1 MAHPTKGRPLS
12 TSARNHLA
20 LAWCGPVGIVVV
32 LVGWWLFC
40 GFMPPPSPNLPAD
53 EIARVWQTDVNL
65 KRLGMVLCVWGGT
78 LYVPFTMAVT
88 VLMRKLERDGEHVLS
103 LAQAGLGVLASV
115 FFTLNF
121 IVFQVTTYRPERA
134 VEATQGLDDLSFFLT
149 FAPAAPFC
157 FQYLVV
163 GVLIL
168 QDRAPAPLVPRWVG
182 YANLWIS
189 LGAAPGCALVFFK
202 TGPLAWDG
210 LFTFWIPVGVFVAWF
225 FVMFWAVRHALRT
238 AASRAAVSA

>member
-1 MAHPTKGRPLS
+1 MT

-20 LAWCGPVGIVVV
+20 LAWCGPFGIVVV
-32 LVGWWLFC
+32 LVGWVLFA
-40 GFMPPPSPNLPAD
+40 GFLPPPSPNLGAA
-53 EIARVWQTDVNL
+53 EIAQVWQTHPEL

-78 LYVPFTMAVT
+78 LYVPFSMSVTM
-88 VLMRKLERDGEHVLS
+88 LMRKLETDGEHVLS
-103 LAQAGLGVLASV
+103 TAQAALGVLASV

-121 IVFQVTTYRPERA
+121 IVFQATTFRPERA

-163 GVLIL
+163 GVAIL
-168 QDRAPAPLVPRWVG
+168 QDHSPTPLVPRRVG
-182 YANLWIS
+182 YTNLWIA
-189 LGAAPGCALVFFK
+189 LGAAPGCVLVFFK

-225 FVMFWAVRHALRT
+225 FVMFWAVR
-238 AASRAAVSA
+238 RAVTTSAPTEAVPV

>member
-1 MAHPTKGRPLS
+1 MT

-20 LAWCGPVGIVVV
+20 LAWCGPIGIVVV

-40 GFMPPPSPNLPAD
+40 GFMPPPSPNSSAA
-53 EIARVWQTDVNL
+53 EISHVWQTHTEL

-78 LYVPFTMAVT
+78 LYVPFSMSVT
-88 VLMRKLERDGEHVLS
+88 VLMRKIEHDGEHVLS
-103 LAQAGLGVLASV
+103 TAQAALGVLASV

-121 IVFQVTTYRPERA
+121 IVFQVTTFRPERA
-134 VEATQGLDDLSFFLT
+134 VEATQGLNDLSFFLT

-168 QDRAPAPLVPRWVG
+168 QDHSPAPLVPRWVG
-182 YANLWIS
+182 YTNLWIS

-210 LFTFWIPVGVFVAWF
+210 LFTFWIPVGVFVLWF
-225 FVMFWAVRHALRT
+225 FVMFWAVRHPLTTSTPTGAIP
-238 AASRAAVSA
+238 A